1 MKYLVKLFVV
11 TSITLFCTFAIAEEK
26 VAFLDMKYI
35 LNNSKAGKEAQ
46 SFLKAKVKKTQTQFS
61 KSENELKKIEKD
73 LLAKKTILS
82 KEDYKKKTNELRKK
96 VRDYQDKRN
105 KFAEN
110 IGKIRA
116 DAKQELLKNL
126 DPILKEYM
134 IEAGITLI
142 INKKNV
148 VVGNNNL
155 DITNPIVKKLDTKLP
170 SLNLK

>member
-82 KEDYKKKTNELRKK
+82 KEDYKKKTNELLKI
-96 VRDYQDKRN
+96 DK
-105 KFAEN
+105 
-110 IGKIRA
+110 
-116 DAKQELLKNL
+116 
-126 DPILKEYM
+126 
-134 IEAGITLI
+134 
-142 INKKNV
+142 
-148 VVGNNNL
+148 
-155 DITNPIVKKLDTKLP
+155 
-170 SLNLK
+170 

>member
-1 MKYLVKLFVV
+1 MKHLVKLVVV
-11 TSITLFCTFAIAEEK
+11 TLITLFCTYTIAEEK

-46 SFLKAKVKKTQTQFS
+46 NFLKEKVKKSQAQFE

-73 LLAKKTILS
+73 LLSKKTILS
-82 KEDYKKKTNELRKK
+82 KEEYKKKTDDLRKK
-96 VRDYQDKRN
+96 VGDYQVKRN
-105 KFAEN
+105 KIAEN

-116 DAKQELLKNL
+116 EAKQELLKNL

-134 IEAGITLI
+134 LEAGITLI

>member
-82 KEDYKKKTNELRKK
+82 KEDYKKETNELRKK

>member
-82 KEDYKKKTNELRKK
+82 KEDYKKKTNEIRKK
-96 VRDYQDKRN
+96 ERDYQDKRN